1 MLNPDPERIF
11 PIDVVMVMLND
22 INQLL
27 SDISD
32 SDQLN
37 IVLDNDT

>member
-1 MLNPDPERIF
+1 MLNPDPESIF
-11 PIDVVMVMLND
+11 PIYVVMVMLND

-37 IVLDNDT
+37 IVLDSVT